1 MIKQITSGSDNWAL
15 AKSSNNKDL
24 LLQVQKDGEQVRI
37 VLPVGQ
43 KWNGMRTLI
52 QTKLQP
58 VAGQR

>member
-37 VLPVGQ
+37 VLPVDHA
-43 KWNGMRTLI
+43 KHMI
-52 QTKLQP
+52 KLLDFYIKELQ
-58 VAGQR
+58 